1 MQPVNYVTASV
12 KADTKSKNASQ
23 TKGMNVAVL
32 QLNFMGTEI
41 WFSCNFHVM
50 KCYSFDCVFRLFKS
64 VQTIQSS

>member
-41 WFSCNFHVM
+41 
-50 KCYSFDCVFRLFKS
+50 
-64 VQTIQSS
+64 